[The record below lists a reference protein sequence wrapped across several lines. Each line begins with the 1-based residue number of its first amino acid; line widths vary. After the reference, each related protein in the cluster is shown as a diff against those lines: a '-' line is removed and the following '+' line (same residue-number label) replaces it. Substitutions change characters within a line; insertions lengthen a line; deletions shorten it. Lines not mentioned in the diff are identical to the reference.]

1 MDTTKYQKA
10 INTINRVAK
19 QQLIDVQKNYPTV
32 VRAERYDELLQDA
45 AMVLQELVDESNH

>member
-32 VRAERYDELLQDA
+32 ARAERYDELLQDA